1 MKLPWPALVLSIL
14 VGLLTNRAQT
24 ADSLVLQGRALLSAK
39 DLPNANARF
48 LTSVELS
55 PTHQTANVLYAATRV
70 LAWPYSR
77 PAQNMMDRLGMTQ
90 TNRDLYLW
98 TAKIPHDTNGVPI
111 PPNDL
116 SSGEVLDLVRTN
128 LLTELSGAL
137 GNLAKVTDTNF
148 LLNLTSNET
157 KMGDVTL
164 DFGDVQ
170 ILRALLHAGEFFI
183 YSIHSYDLNAQFN
196 ALYSMH
202 QRGELTIDQLLANYP
217 RALTYATTNDLS
229 LASNAFGNA
238 VQTYLAGSEFIRSR
252 PTNIVRLFN
261 YDADMA
267 KDEARFRQTLVELRA
282 SFTAPVRSTQLT
294 NDAGSMVLNLG
305 RAYDGTMVLRSL
317 LPTFHAGGI
326 LLGSLPDP
334 TFNGVISG
342 LSESDFYA
350 ALGANAK
357 LFPSFRTLQQLP
369 DGELQFDVHAAN
381 GRLYAIETSSNLVT
395 WTEIDTVVGE
405 QGLVR
410 FVDSAL
416 GGPLRAF
423 YRVRDLSDAISFEGE
438 VLDAR
443 TGKPLAGVEVSSTI
457 DNQTATTDESG
468 RFLLITRRTANFIG
482 FFSLTCR
489 ATGYTSQPFS
499 QFFSGGRHATD
510 IVLWMINPVAAN

>member
-229 LASNAFGNA
+229 LASNAFGKEQVGVMFGWIVA
-238 VQTYLAGSEFIRSR
+238 AHQLGAAAAASGAGLIRTATGTYLGAFVG
-252 PTNIVRLFN
+252 
-261 YDADMA
+261 
-267 KDEARFRQTLVELRA
+267 
-282 SFTAPVRSTQLT
+282 
-294 NDAGSMVLNLG
+294 
-305 RAYDGTMVLRSL
+305 
-317 LPTFHAGGI
+317 AGGLCVLAAI
-326 LLGSLPDP
+326 LALMVGTSRRGRPAEA
-334 TFNGVISG
+334 S
-342 LSESDFYA
+342 A
-350 ALGANAK
+350 A
-357 LFPSFRTLQQLP
+357 
-369 DGELQFDVHAAN
+369 AA
-381 GRLYAIETSSNLVT
+381 
-395 WTEIDTVVGE
+395 
-405 QGLVR
+405 
-410 FVDSAL
+410 
-416 GGPLRAF
+416 
-423 YRVRDLSDAISFEGE
+423 
-438 VLDAR
+438 
-443 TGKPLAGVEVSSTI
+443 
-457 DNQTATTDESG
+457 
-468 RFLLITRRTANFIG
+468 
-482 FFSLTCR
+482 
-489 ATGYTSQPFS
+489 
-499 QFFSGGRHATD
+499 
-510 IVLWMINPVAAN
+510 